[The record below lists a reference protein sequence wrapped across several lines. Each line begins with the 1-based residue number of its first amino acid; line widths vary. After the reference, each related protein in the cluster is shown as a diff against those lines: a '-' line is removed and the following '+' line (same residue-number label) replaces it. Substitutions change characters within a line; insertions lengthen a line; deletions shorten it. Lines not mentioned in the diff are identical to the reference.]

1 MTNVL
6 GDHSLKYVL
15 RSRSI
20 NVFGTI
26 EVSSLMKLR
35 LKWASIME
43 KLVKLRFTA
52 QTKKKILMEAG
63 GLTFV
68 ALNAL
73 KIRAIT

>member
-1 MTNVL
+1 
-6 GDHSLKYVL
+6 
-15 RSRSI
+15 
-20 NVFGTI
+20 
-26 EVSSLMKLR
+26 MKLR